1 MNASLSL
8 RISSSKMRTDLI
20 FPETDLFFSKNGTAL
35 SNEERDSI
43 EDLLTELECL
53 TALRDMEPGK
63 SPGTDGLPSEFYQM
77 FWNDVS
83 KLLLEALNYGFEIG
97 KLSIS
102 QKWGIIKVIPK
113 KSEELDYVKNC
124 GGCST
129 ITR

>member
-63 SPGTDGLPSEFYQM
+63 SPGTDGLPSELYQM
-77 FWNDVS
+77 VWNDVS
-83 KLLLEALNYGFEIG
+83 KPLLEALNYRFEIG

-102 QKWGIIKVIPK
+102 QKPY
-113 KSEELDYVKNC
+113 S
-124 GGCST
+124 
-129 ITR
+129 